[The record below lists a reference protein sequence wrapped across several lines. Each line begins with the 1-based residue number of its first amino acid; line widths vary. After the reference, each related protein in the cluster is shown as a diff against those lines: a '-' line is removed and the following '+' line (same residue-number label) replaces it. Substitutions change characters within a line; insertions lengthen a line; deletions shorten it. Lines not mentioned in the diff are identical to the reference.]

1 MSVWSTHKSW
11 SIIKC
16 LCGLILVLVTV
27 FCAHIS
33 SNELVTPVEFAVYDI
48 PLLMTLPFVPVTF
61 YNRILVI
68 HINLKEFSVHYP
80 FYHYHLVSCLH
91 HSLLIAAGVEKET
104 QETSLLAHAEQ

>member
-1 MSVWSTHKSW
+1 M
-11 SIIKC
+11 C
-16 LCGLILVLVTV
+16 LCGLILVLVTM

-68 HINLKEFSVHYP
+68 HINLKEFLVHYP
-80 FYHYHLVSCLH
+80 FTTIILVSCLH
-91 HSLLIAAGVEKET
+91 QTCHYSLQLV
-104 QETSLLAHAEQ
+104 